1 MKMLYCVHG
10 PAWVVARVLRRFT
23 IRFFRFALLDPV
35 GTSEAL
41 TLKHRKWAR
50 FVGLSVASAA
60 SLCLGAFLSYEA
72 AMQQEPAT
80 HADAAPLAVARSP
93 APEAPSAPSSPKL
106 AARTP
111 DAAPEPKPAPVV
123 ASAPPS
129 GPIVASLESDAPP
142 VFSPETA
149 LSLPADLRSD
159 DAPGFVEA
167 ALTPSDAATQ
177 ATANPEPL
185 PSEPE
190 QAATGDGLF
199 HGKPAP
205 LPPARP
211 TSVSGGLPP
220 TPPVPGQG
228 PAPVLSAPSTASA
241 QPTASAPAP
250 QQAGLSGFAGALAA
264 ISSSVGGA
272 NATLSPVET
281 EPAPPEVASG
291 GFKMGEPVYIRI
303 FKKESVLELWMKR
316 GETYALYKS
325 FPICRWSGGLGPKER
340 LADYQAPEGFYEISA
355 RQLNPHSHY
364 HLALNLGYPNAY
376 DRRHGA
382 TGDSVMIHGDCKS
395 VGCFAM
401 TDAGIDQ
408 IYPIVAAALRDGV
421 HEVPVHIFP
430 FRMTEQAIAGEN
442 APPSALL
449 SFLGQGKARP
459 HRDWSGFWRNLKEG
473 YDLFERS
480 HVPPMAYACG
490 DRYEFGDAGRAC
502 TRIAGW

>member
-1 MKMLYCVHG
+1 
-10 PAWVVARVLRRFT
+10 VARVPRRFS
-23 IRFFRFALLDPV
+23 IGFSRFALLDPF
-35 GTSEAL
+35 GISEAF

-50 FVGLSVASAA
+50 FLGLSVASAA
-60 SLCLGAFLSYEA
+60 SLCLGAFLSYQA

-80 HADAAPLAVARSP
+80 PPLAEQASAAPIP
-93 APEAPSAPSSPKL
+93 AAGTPAAPSPQTLAAQAPDASPKS
-106 AARTP
+106 
-111 DAAPEPKPAPVV
+111 EPKPAPVP
-123 ASAPPS
+123 AISPPS
-129 GPIVASLESDAPP
+129 GPILASLDSDAPP
-142 VFSPETA
+142 VFSPATA
-149 LSLPADLRSD
+149 LNLPADLRLD
-159 DAPGFVEA
+159 DTPGVVEA
-167 ALTPSDAATQ
+167 ALTPSDAATPI
-177 ATANPEPL
+177 AANPEPL
-185 PSEPE
+185 PPEPE

-228 PAPVLSAPSTASA
+228 PAPVLSTPSTASA

-250 QQAGLSGFAGALAA
+250 QQAGLSGFASALAA
-264 ISSSVGGA
+264 ISTSVGGA
-272 NATLSPVET
+272 NSALSPVET

-408 IYPIVAAALRDGV
+408 IYPIVAAALRNGE

-430 FRMTEQAIAGEN
+430 FRMTEQAIAREN
-442 APPSALL
+442 APPSTLL